1 MTDVQEKQERIDSM
15 PSNISG
21 GGAPQQPQKLSVRQ
35 LLNLCIGFFGLQFA
49 WSMQIGLSGRVTEP
63 LGATPLIFGLMWLAG
78 PITGILVQPIVG
90 VISDNI
96 MTKMGRRRPFLLIGA
111 ILGSLALLAFP
122 NSAII
127 APKLG
132 ISAIIFAAAFLWI
145 IDACVNIS
153 QGPYRALIP
162 DIAPQEQHAIANSY
176 LSFAIGLGS
185 VISFGTPLI
194 VKTLTG
200 YQMSIYQQFLMAA
213 IAFTA
218 CIIYTTV
225 TTKENTNLK
234 KDNSQQES
242 ALEPVKNFGIS
253 ALFSAALISIGLA
266 VGLFGR
272 PEAGNS
278 WLSVIFG
285 VSTLSWFVL
294 ILSIPML
301 TTALMSFKSKEVYKL
316 CAVQFFTW
324 LGMMSLF
331 IYFNNYVV
339 HNIYQIPDL
348 SNATAAV
355 KASFDA
361 KILGATN
368 MSGGAFA
375 LLNLVCF
382 LISLPLGYLCGK
394 FGKKNVHAAALGIM
408 GAAFLGLAFMAK
420 SALSTCIFM
429 GFVGIGWAS
438 MLALPFALL
447 TEHIQAGTE
456 GSAMGKFN
464 LFIAG
469 PQILSSV
476 AVGYLINKSPMMI
489 EAGTTHHWEYAFIV
503 GGISVIIAALITL
516 TVKEKCKAL
525 DASQCSSGGH

>member
-1 MTDVQEKQERIDSM
+1 MTEVDERVALTPEEASNENESK
-15 PSNISG
+15 PS
-21 GGAPQQPQKLSVRQ
+21 KLSVRQ

-96 MTKMGRRRPFLLIGA
+96 MTKIGRRRPFLLIGA
-111 ILGSLALLAFP
+111 LLGSLALLAFP
-122 NSAII
+122 DSAGI
-127 APKLG
+127 AVKLG
-132 ISAIIFAAAFLWI
+132 IPAIILAASVLWI

-162 DIAPQEQHAIANSY
+162 DIAPQEQHAVANSY

-185 VISFGTPLI
+185 VISFGTPLVI
-194 VKTLTG
+194 KMLTG
-200 YQMSIYQQFLMAA
+200 YQMSIYQQFMMAA

-218 CIIYTTV
+218 CIIYTSF

-234 KDNSQQES
+234 KDDSQKES
-242 ALEPVKNFGIS
+242 ALEPIKNFGIS
-253 ALFSAALISIGLA
+253 AFISLIITGIIYMTGKFNLSDKD
-266 VGLFGR
+266 
-272 PEAGNS
+272 
-278 WLSVIFG
+278 SVINL
-285 VSTLSWFVL
+285 LSIFVL
-294 ILSIPML
+294 ITSVPML
-301 TTALMSFKSKEVYKL
+301 AMALMSFKSKEVYKL

-348 SNATAAV
+348 SSATAAV

-361 KILGATN
+361 KILQATN
-368 MSGGAFA
+368 ISGGAFA
-375 LLNLVCF
+375 ILNLVCF
-382 LISLPLGYLCGK
+382 LVSLPLGYLCGK
-394 FGKKNVHAAALGIM
+394 FGKKNVHASALMIM
-408 GAAFLGLAFMAK
+408 GLSFLGLAFIAK
-420 SALSTCIFM
+420 SSLPVFIFM
-429 GFVGIGWAS
+429 GIIGLGWAS
-438 MLALPFALL
+438 ILALPFALL
-447 TEHIQAGTE
+447 TEHIQPGTE

-469 PQILSSV
+469 PQILTSV
-476 AVGYLINKSPMMI
+476 AIGYLINKSPM
-489 EAGTTHHWEYAFIV
+489 AVQGGLAHHWEYAFIV
-503 GGISVIIAALITL
+503 GGLSVIIAAILTL

-525 DASQCSSGGH
+525 DISQCSSSGH